1 MNPKYRKLWIGIGML
16 ALLVPAGIIIP
27 DLAGSGPAWG
37 EWANDEISALV
48 GYVPRGMEKM
58 SDLWKGLIPD
68 YSFGGDSRAGAWFGY
83 IASAFIGILLVVA
96 ATLGLGRLLTRG
108 GRDDS

>member
-1 MNPKYRKLWIGIGML
+1 MALIGL
-16 ALLVPAGIIIP
+16 AVPLGIILP
-27 DLAGSGPAWG
+27 GVFGSGPAWG
-37 EWANDEISALV
+37 EWANDEISALL

-68 YSFGGDSRAGAWFGY
+68 YSFGGDSRAGAWLGY
-83 IASAFIGILLVVA
+83 IASAFIGILLVVVA
-96 ATLGLGRLLTRG
+96 SLGLGKLLTRG